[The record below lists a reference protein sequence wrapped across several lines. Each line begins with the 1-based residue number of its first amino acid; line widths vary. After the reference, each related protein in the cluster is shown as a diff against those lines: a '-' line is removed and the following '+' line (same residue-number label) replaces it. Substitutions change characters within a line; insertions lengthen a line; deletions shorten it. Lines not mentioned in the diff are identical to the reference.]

1 LKILNK
7 HH

>member
-1 LKILNK
+1 LEILNK